1 MATLK
6 TRSSTISQ
14 NSNVRLNAAST
25 LEEPTEIP
33 ITNDIS
39 KENRNQLPPD
49 TAELKMFVQGNKI
62 SINTK
67 AGTTNNDISRVLSTV
82 SEESEKYEYN
92 CEKLVRL
99 SDCNRAATIPP
110 NPSRVSPVER
120 QCLKDKLKPIVNCAE
135 TESEKEQIIGPEHPQ
150 HARCGGGGDTGIGIE
165 NWKGCCVE

>member
-14 NSNVRLNAAST
+14 NSNVRLNAANT

-39 KENRNQLPPD
+39 KENRNQLPPE

-62 SINTK
+62 SINTM

-92 CEKLVRL
+92 CEQLVRL
-99 SDCNRAATIPP
+99 SDCNRASTIPP
-110 NPSRVSPVER
+110 NPSRVSPG
-120 QCLKDKLKPIVNCAE
+120 QCLKDKLKPIVNCSE

-165 NWKGCCVE
+165 NWKGCCAE

>member
-39 KENRNQLPPD
+39 KENRNQLPTE

-82 SEESEKYEYN
+82 S
-92 CEKLVRL
+92 
-99 SDCNRAATIPP
+99 
-110 NPSRVSPVER
+110 
-120 QCLKDKLKPIVNCAE
+120 
-135 TESEKEQIIGPEHPQ
+135 
-150 HARCGGGGDTGIGIE
+150 
-165 NWKGCCVE
+165 

>member
-25 LEEPTEIP
+25 LAEPTEIP

-39 KENRNQLPPD
+39 KENRNQLPPE

-67 AGTTNNDISRVLSTV
+67 A
-82 SEESEKYEYN
+82 K
-92 CEKLVRL
+92 
-99 SDCNRAATIPP
+99 
-110 NPSRVSPVER
+110 
-120 QCLKDKLKPIVNCAE
+120 Q
-135 TESEKEQIIGPEHPQ
+135 QILIL
-150 HARCGGGGDTGIGIE
+150 A
-165 NWKGCCVE
+165 GCCQRFPRKVRNMNTTVKS

>member
-39 KENRNQLPPD
+39 KENRNQLPPE

-92 CEKLVRL
+92 CEPAPPESWVVVRGTGL
-99 SDCNRAATIPP
+99 S
-110 NPSRVSPVER
+110 
-120 QCLKDKLKPIVNCAE
+120 LL
-135 TESEKEQIIGPEHPQ
+135 PQ
-150 HARCGGGGDTGIGIE
+150 HTKFSRWSGF
-165 NWKGCCVE
+165 